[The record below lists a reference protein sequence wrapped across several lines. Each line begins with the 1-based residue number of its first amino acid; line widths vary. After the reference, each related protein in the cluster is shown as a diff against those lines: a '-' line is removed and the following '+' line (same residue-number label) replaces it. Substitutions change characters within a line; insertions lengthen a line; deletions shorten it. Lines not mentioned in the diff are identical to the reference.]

1 MMLLGS
7 TDTILPHA
15 SAYARPILFAAPLM
29 MSSLVMNNILRYE
42 GKASFAMIGL
52 VTGGVLNI
60 VLDPLFIFV
69 FKMGT
74 GGAGLATALSQCI
87 SFFILLSMFLRGKTV
102 SQFRITEITRAPR
115 DYLLIFTN
123 GAPSFG
129 RQGLNSIG
137 GMLLNIAAREYGD
150 AAVAGMS
157 IISRIFMFIL
167 SVAIG
172 VGQGLQP
179 VAAFNYGAK
188 KYRRVRQAAIF
199 TIFAAFCFVCVLNV
213 VCWCNSETLIH
224 LFRDDPEVLA
234 VALPAFRYQCLAM
247 FLQPVIVVANMLF
260 QSIGKSGR
268 ATFLACCRQ
277 GVCFIPL
284 ILTLPHLLGLP
295 GIEMC
300 QPIADMLT
308 FFISVPF
315 LLPFL
320 HKLNRMEEA

>member
-1 MMLLGS
+1 
-7 TDTILPHA
+7 
-15 SAYARPILFAAPLM
+15 
-29 MSSLVMNNILRYE
+29 
-42 GKASFAMIGL
+42 
-52 VTGGVLNI
+52 
-60 VLDPLFIFV
+60 
-69 FKMGT
+69 
-74 GGAGLATALSQCI
+74 
-87 SFFILLSMFLRGKTV
+87 
-102 SQFRITEITRAPR
+102 
-115 DYLLIFTN
+115 
-123 GAPSFG
+123 
-129 RQGLNSIG
+129 
-137 GMLLNIAAREYGD
+137 
-150 AAVAGMS
+150 
-157 IISRIFMFIL
+157 
-167 SVAIG
+167 
-172 VGQGLQP
+172 

-247 FLQPVIVVANMLF
+247 FLQPVIVVTNMLF

-300 QPIADMLT
+300 QPIADTLT